1 MSDYKKLVEQLMKE
15 KIQLKAENFYL
26 TQQIEDLRKDLAV
39 YINPPVVE
47 GPDDQDEFW
56 TNT

>member
-1 MSDYKKLVEQLMKE
+1 MDKLVEQLMKE
-15 KIQLKAENFYL
+15 KVQLKAENFYL

-39 YINPPVVE
+39 YLNPPKTE
-47 GPDDQDEFW
+47 LHIGPDDQDIFW

>member
-1 MSDYKKLVEQLMKE
+1 MKE
-15 KIQLKAENFYL
+15 KVQLKAENFYL

-39 YINPPVVE
+39 YLNPPKTE
-47 GPDDQDEFW
+47 LHIGPDDQDIFW